1 MKITRWQQISTK
13 TGDSGKS
20 KNYNDVSY
28 KKDDILFEVL
38 GTIDELSSFLGLT
51 YHEHNIPLIKT
62 IQQNLQNIN
71 SMVATHPRSEL
82 YQRIKY
88 ITDEDI
94 AFIEDHIQATLNM
107 NPSNDT
113 FYLPGTEK
121 TKVGAYFDVCRTIA
135 RRAERRLISYVN
147 RYKRKDLVF
156 AQKYLNRLS
165 DLLFVYSLKT
175 F

>member
-1 MKITRWQQISTK
+1 MKVTRWQQISTK

-28 KKDDILFEVL
+28 KKDDILFETL

-51 YHEHNIPLIKT
+51 YHEHNMPIIKT
-62 IQQNLQNIN
+62 IQENLQNIN
-71 SMVATHPRSEL
+71 SMIATSPRSEL

-88 ITDEDI
+88 VTDMDI
-94 AFIEDHIQATLNM
+94 EFIEDHIQSTLNT

-135 RRAERRLISYVN
+135 RRAERRLVSFIH
-147 RYKRKDLVF
+147 RYKRKDLSY

-165 DLLFVYSLKT
+165 DLLFVLSLKEL
-175 F
+175 